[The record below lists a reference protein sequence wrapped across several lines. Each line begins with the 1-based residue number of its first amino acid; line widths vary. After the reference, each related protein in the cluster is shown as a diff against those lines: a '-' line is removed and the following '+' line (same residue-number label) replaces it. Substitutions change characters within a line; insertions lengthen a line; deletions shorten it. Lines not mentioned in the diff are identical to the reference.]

1 MQHTFKLPV
10 RIVLTRTTL
19 PATTAVSQR
28 HLLTSICRKRHI
40 STRRSPANPTF
51 VVKKVAKSEQKLPPT
66 TSASFDPLPDP
77 PPPLKGTPSIIST
90 RDIEEYIQPLY
101 LRGWGLV
108 PILPN
113 GNGIPVL
120 RKRFEFA
127 SVDALQDFLADLR
140 EYEEKKQVRPSSRTT
155 LRRHPSSSRRSN
167 CISSTMRRRT
177 YLKTSTPYSS
187 ARGRT
192 LQES

>member
-1 MQHTFKLPV
+1 MTATSMQHTF
-10 RIVLTRTTL
+10 RIALKRVGGNT
-19 PATTAVSQR
+19 VSHR
-28 HLLTSICRKRHI
+28 HLLASTCRERLI
-40 STRRSPANPTF
+40 STRQSPTNPIS
-51 VVKKVAKSEQKLPPT
+51 VVKRAAKSTQKLPQT
-66 TSASFDPLPDP
+66 TLTPLDPLPAP
-77 PPPLKGTPSIIST
+77 PPSLKGTPPIIST

-101 LRGWGLV
+101 SRGWGLA

-177 YLKTSTPYSS
+177 YLKTSILYSS
-187 ARGRT
+187 VHGRT
-192 LQES
+192 WR